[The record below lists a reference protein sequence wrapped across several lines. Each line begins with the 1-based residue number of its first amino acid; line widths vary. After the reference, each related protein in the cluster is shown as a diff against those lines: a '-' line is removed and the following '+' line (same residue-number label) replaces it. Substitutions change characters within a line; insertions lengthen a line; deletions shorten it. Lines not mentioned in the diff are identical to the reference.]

1 MRIIPARGKG
11 LRHDAIVR
19 RGLGRVEDEV
29 TAALLAPGD
38 VGAGHADGAP
48 ADLGTMLRVAGVAN
62 PWLRPVPESF
72 GDPGGLVFR
81 GPMNDQ
87 GADAG
92 LLWRV
97 RVPELLL
104 MRVSVVGPGAGT
116 NGGRYAWD
124 TSGPGGTTEYLAS
137 ASVVHKQMDP
147 VELSRDTRLPGSV
160 SPVAASNPFGFVN
173 EGTLLN
179 STGMGV
185 ASGAGAI
192 LPMPPYARGTVG
204 LWALLGENPAGAPL
218 PAGRTYNVR
227 LDVAWKS
234 SPWGGPA
241 PGTASNVPVADGTG
255 QGTGLF
261 KSPGGAVPPGLRKP
275 SDLAVS
281 LVYTPGLGTAPPNR
295 GLVLLGIGV
304 EVAVVE
310 GGYALLTQE
319 GLEASEAWRTSHAQ
333 PVERLAAMD
342 VWAMAVTKSVAEA
355 VELTESWAL
364 ELNPGIA
371 ELDALEVAEAWD
383 LLLIP

>member
-1 MRIIPARGKG
+1 
-11 LRHDAIVR
+11 
-19 RGLGRVEDEV
+19 
-29 TAALLAPGD
+29 
-38 VGAGHADGAP
+38 
-48 ADLGTMLRVAGVAN
+48 
-62 PWLRPVPESF
+62 
-72 GDPGGLVFR
+72 
-81 GPMNDQ
+81 
-87 GADAG
+87 
-92 LLWRV
+92 
-97 RVPELLL
+97 
-104 MRVSVVGPGAGT
+104 
-116 NGGRYAWD
+116 AWD
-124 TSGPGGTTEYLAS
+124 TSGPGGTTEYLSS
-137 ASVVHKQMDP
+137 ASVIHKQMDP
-147 VELSRDTRLPGSV
+147 VELSRDLRLPGSV

-227 LDVAWKS
+227 IDVAWKS

-310 GGYALLTQE
+310 GGYALLTME
-319 GLEASEAWRTSHAQ
+319 GLEASDAWRTSHAQ

-342 VWAMAVTKSVAEA
+342 VWAIEVTKAVAEA
-355 VELTESWAL
+355 VELTESWGL

-371 ELDALEVAEAWD
+371 ELDAVEVTDVWT
-383 LLLIP
+383 LTLIP

>member
-1 MRIIPARGKG
+1 
-11 LRHDAIVR
+11 
-19 RGLGRVEDEV
+19 
-29 TAALLAPGD
+29 
-38 VGAGHADGAP
+38 
-48 ADLGTMLRVAGVAN
+48 
-62 PWLRPVPESF
+62 
-72 GDPGGLVFR
+72 
-81 GPMNDQ
+81 MNDM

-104 MRVSVVGPGAGT
+104 MRVSAVGPGAGT

-124 TSGPGGTTEYLAS
+124 TSGPGGTTEYLSS

-147 VELSRDTRLPGSV
+147 VELSRDLRLPGSV

-192 LPMPPYARGTVG
+192 LPMPPYARGTLG
-204 LWALLGENPAGAPL
+204 LWALLAENPAGAPL

-355 VELTESWAL
+355 VDLSESWAL
-364 ELNPGIA
+364 ELNPGVA
-371 ELDALEVAEAWD
+371 ELDAVEVGEAWD
-383 LLLIP
+383 LVLNP